1 MSPEEPGGLSGH
13 NPCRGLLS
21 ITTIIESYLGSYTLF
36 CERVVTYR
44 VSVVAL

>member
-21 ITTIIESYLGSYTLF
+21 ITTIIESYPESYTLF
-36 CERVVTYR
+36 CE
-44 VSVVAL
+44 